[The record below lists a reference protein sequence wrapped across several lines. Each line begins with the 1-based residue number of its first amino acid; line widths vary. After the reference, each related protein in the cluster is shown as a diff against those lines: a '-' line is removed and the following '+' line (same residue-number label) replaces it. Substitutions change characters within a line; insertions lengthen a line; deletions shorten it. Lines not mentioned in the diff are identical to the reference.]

1 VFGFD
6 VACSS
11 LGKALAR
18 YLSRP
23 VRGFTPL
30 AFTDMN
36 ALKRSLRPGDVLLV
50 EGNTRISTAIK
61 YLTQSTWSHA
71 AMYIGVVPGVAG
83 DGPDPK
89 VLVEADLVE
98 GIWAVPLSAYSG
110 FHTRVCRPSGMSDD
124 EIAQVI
130 DFVVAR
136 LGYTY
141 DLKNVIDL
149 ARYLL
154 PEPPVPT
161 RWRRRMLSLG
171 SGEPTRAIC
180 STLIAQ
186 AFQSVRYPV
195 LPISGSN
202 SEESPGGCEAQQR
215 VMWTQR
221 HHSLFAPR
229 DFDISPYFS
238 VIKPSLNEGFDFHRM
253 RWSDAGHAVRED
265 PTGIKPD
272 G

>member
-1 VFGFD
+1 MFGFD

-23 VRGFTPL
+23 VRGFAPL
-30 AFTDMN
+30 AVTDMD
-36 ALKRSLRPGDVLLV
+36 ALQRSLRPGDVLLV
-50 EGNTRISTAIK
+50 EGDTRIATAIK

-71 AMYIGVVPGVAG
+71 AMYVGIVPGVAG

-89 VLVEADLVE
+89 LLVEADLVE
-98 GIWAVPLSAYSG
+98 GIWAIPLSAYSRL
-110 FHTRVCRPSGMSDD
+110 HTRVCRPVGMSDD
-124 EIAQVI
+124 EIGQVV
-130 DFVVAR
+130 DFVIAR
-136 LGYTY
+136 LGDTY

-186 AFQSVRYPV
+186 AFQSVHYPI
-195 LPISGSN
+195 LPIADSDTGGSPSGS
-202 SEESPGGCEAQQR
+202 AR
-215 VMWTQR
+215 R
-221 HHSLFAPR
+221 HVKWKRRHYSLFAPR
-229 DFDISPYFS
+229 DFDISPYFA
-238 VIKPSLNEGFDFHRM
+238 VVKPTLSEGFDFRSM
-253 RWSDAGHAVRED
+253 KWSESED
-265 PTGIKPD
+265 TDHEESADIKAR
-272 G
+272 